1 MADSDN
7 TTTLSFV
14 TRRKASAGRAA
25 TALLCNNLAVEQSSD
40 PATVAWRKWRAAH
53 TEAGRLCRHQQ
64 RLETDRKS
72 GAAGNS
78 DYAAA
83 LRAESEAGDRASG
96 LLERLSRTPATSL
109 AGVAAKLD
117 SVLGEGQPSEDDVE
131 FPWPQIRSALEDLIR
146 IGRLGEPPFADGAI
160 QVPQAGKGSSA

>member
-7 TTTLSFV
+7 TTTLSLV
-14 TRRKASAGRAA
+14 TRRKASAVWAA

-40 PATVAWRKWRAAH
+40 PAAVVWRKWRAAH

-64 RLETDRKS
+64 RLEADRNS
-72 GAAGNS
+72 GAGDDS

-83 LRAESEAGDRASG
+83 LRAESEAGEHAMD
-96 LLERLSRTPATSL
+96 LLGALSETPAASL

-117 SVLGEGQPSEDDVE
+117 AVLSEGEPCGGDAE
-131 FPWPQIRSALEDLIR
+131 FPWPQLRSALEDLIR
-146 IGRLGEPPFADGAI
+146 IGRLGEPQFSDGAAR
-160 QVPQAGKGSSA
+160 QAGIGSSA